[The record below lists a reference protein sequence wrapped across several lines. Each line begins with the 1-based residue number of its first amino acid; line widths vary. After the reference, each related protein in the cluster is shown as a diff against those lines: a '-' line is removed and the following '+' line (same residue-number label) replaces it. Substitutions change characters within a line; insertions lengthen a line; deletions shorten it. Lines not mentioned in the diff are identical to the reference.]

1 MPKRALRW
9 AICRVPM
16 PVQRLLLG
24 LGFRAMRLMY
34 PALREGLGP
43 VEGKRFLIELADC
56 RRRYCLVVR
65 EGSLQAVASLPGQA
79 DVSLRGEFGTFLD
92 VLEHRIDPDAALF
105 RRKIRLVGEMGPA
118 VYLKHLL
125 TNLSR

>member
-1 MPKRALRW
+1 MLKRVLRW

-16 PVQRLLLG
+16 PVQRLLLH
-24 LGFRAMRLMY
+24 LGFRVMRLLY

-56 RRRYCLVVR
+56 HRRYCLVVR
-65 EGSLQAVASLPGQA
+65 EGFLHAVASFPVQA
-79 DVSLRGEFGTFLD
+79 DVSLHGELGTFLD

-118 VYLKHLL
+118 VYLKHLISGL
-125 TNLSR
+125 LR